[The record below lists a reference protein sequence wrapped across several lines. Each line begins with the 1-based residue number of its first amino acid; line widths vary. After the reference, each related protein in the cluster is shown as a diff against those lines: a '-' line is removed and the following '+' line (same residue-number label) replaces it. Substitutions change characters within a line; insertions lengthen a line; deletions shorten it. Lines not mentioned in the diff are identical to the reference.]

1 MALLYIKD
9 VIDDKVYDR
18 NDILKKDAYFAKT
31 VMVETKRGLDKLH
44 LSNTREDREFIQKS
58 ISRQYLEQY
67 NSMYSV
73 N

>member
-1 MALLYIKD
+1 MYIKD